1 MTRKLHKIIAA
12 VLVGVTLLVSSTI
25 TTSYAAANTMTLDNV
40 SISDTGIVKVIGHIT
55 GLSASNPAMVTFL
68 ATDGSTVTS
77 GTQIAYIDQLN
88 TGNNGTFAFQFR
100 LDQKWSNKTLTVKLG
115 SNINVNAQTTLAV
128 KSIPPRL
135 ANIVNNSV
143 IYGADAYYLT
153 NNDFLKADVAADNVA
168 DSIVY
173 GGNLIYF
180 KIGDHWYDLMD
191 ERCTSSAFLTKEN
204 ALSYTFMENV
214 NLRYY
219 YYGSQKLTFAND

>member
-1 MTRKLHKIIAA
+1 MTCRLHKIIAA
-12 VLVGVTLLVSSTI
+12 VLVGITLLVSSTI
-25 TTSYAAANTMTLDNV
+25 TTSYAATNTMVLDNV
-40 SISDTGIVKVIGHIT
+40 SISDTGIVKVIGHVT
-55 GLSASNPAMVTFL
+55 GLSTGSIALVTLLASEV
-68 ATDGSTVTS
+68 SSVTS
-77 GTQIAYIDQLN
+77 ADQIAYIDQQN
-88 TGNNGTFAFQFR
+88 NGNNGTFAFQFR

-115 SNINVNAQTTLAV
+115 SNVGAKAQTTLVV

-180 KIGDHWYDLMD
+180 KIGDYWYNLMD
-191 ERCTSSAFLTKEN
+191 ERCTSSAFLIKEN
-204 ALSYTFMENV
+204 ALSYTFMQSV

-219 YYGSQKLTFAND
+219 YYGNQKLTFAND